1 MPDATSFDCKAAL
14 TSHLI
19 AARDILVAPHRLE
32 ASDNPVRMGVVAAL
46 RSLGAQAQA
55 IPLYDAVLAT
65 APDFQPALIGRVD
78 ASMAAGDLQAALSY
92 ITAALAVM
100 PGDAALLLKRA
111 TALRTLGQT
120 AQDQQ
125 VLGAL
130 ATDPA
135 TTLQQKLAVA
145 RGLMAVRDFA
155 GADRIF
161 AQVLAKNPKAE
172 PAWIGRAD
180 VALAMGDPPLAIA
193 RCELGLEQ
201 LGANSALQQKLANAL
216 QRIGRTDEAIGIL
229 QTLLRQAP
237 HSTAVQV
244 ALAAALRAV
253 GRSDEA
259 AAIYT
264 AILDLTPSHRGALT
278 AQIEMALL
286 AALWGATFVSIRG
299 RRPRDCAPQGADLAA
314 IGATRRSFCRVVR
327 PAVRRAARIARTS
340 ASRARRTGC
349 RGGGRGAG
357 DLYRNPA
364 IRPHQHPSHPGFGR
378 TGRDTRRCRGGD
390 GAAGTAHSGGGL
402 NGPPKTDPA
411 RCRSRHRAE
420 IL

>member
-1 MPDATSFDCKAAL
+1 MPDATSPDRKAAL

-19 AARDILVAPHRLE
+19 AARDILVAPHRLG

-92 ITAALAVM
+92 ISAALAVL

-111 TALRTLGQT
+111 TVLRTLGQT
-120 AQDQQ
+120 AQAQQ
-125 VLGAL
+125 VLGTL

-135 TTLQQKLAVA
+135 TTQQQKLAIA

-180 VALAMGDPPLAIA
+180 VALAMRDPPLAIE

-229 QTLLRQAP
+229 QALLRQAP

-286 AALWGATFVSIRG
+286 AGDMDAGLAACDLALSRL
-299 RRPRDCAPQGADLAA
+299 GADDPEIARRKGQILLQSGQPAEAFAVLSALRSGAPPASPVHLQAA
-314 IGATRRSFCRVVR
+314 
-327 PAVRRAARIARTS
+327 RAALD
-340 ASRARRTGC
+340 
-349 RGGGRGAG
+349 GGEVAAAQ
-357 DLYRNPA
+357 A
-364 IRPHQHPSHPGFGR
+364 IF
-378 TGRDTRRCRGGD
+378 T
-390 GAAGTAHSGGGL
+390 
-402 NGPPKTDPA
+402 
-411 RCRSRHRAE
+411 E
-420 IL
+420 ILQSDPTNTQAILGLAELAETRGDVVGAMELLEQHIQAAD